1 MKKISIALIALIAGT
16 LPSVAGG
23 IEPSKPSKF
32 QFVNVDA
39 TQNSWDYSYM
49 HYNVKD
55 EATGD
60 IIEVPSFLIKYEVK
74 DKAGKTVATGKG
86 AYVSTADTK
95 LGSEENYTI
104 HLSTMI
110 NGQEVSQNVEKTA
123 SPKKVSVKIDANH
136 GDAVALDYSF
146 SRPKFNDPGVQ
157 EKIQVDPTAVTVD
170 VAVASCAGCNTGNT
184 IRING
189 PEDVKNLSKAIKSMT
204 KGNHE
209 VIIEPSIAYRGE
221 TYKDN
226 DNMYAATAS
235 GIRAID
241 PLEPATADK

>member
-1 MKKISIALIALIAGT
+1 MKKLTIAVIALMAGT
-16 LPSVAGG
+16 LPSIAGG
-23 IEPSKPSKF
+23 TEPSKPSKF

-86 AYVSTADTK
+86 AYVNTADTK

-110 NGQEVSQNVEKTA
+110 NGQQVSQDIEKTA
-123 SPKKVSVKIDANH
+123 SPKKVSVQIDANH
-136 GDAVALDYSF
+136 GDAVAVNYTF
-146 SRPKFNDPGVQ
+146 SRPKFNSPDVQ
-157 EKIQVDPTAVTVD
+157 EKIEVDPTAVTVD
-170 VAVASCAGCNTGNT
+170 VAVASCAGCNTDNH

-189 PEDVKNLSKAIKSMT
+189 PEDVKNLAKTIKSMT
-204 KGNHE
+204 KGNRE
-209 VIIEPSIAYRGE
+209 VIIEPSIAYKGE
-221 TYKDN
+221 IFKDN
-226 DNMYAATAS
+226 DNMYAATANN
-235 GIRAID
+235 IHAID